1 MKTLKFGWEKTKD
14 WIMNGTSQPKNGR
27 AGVKD
32 EALANEAEIKKK
44 GGKKTGA
51 GNRKTTQ
58 KMTKDLTL
66 KWYSFFYKG
75 SNSRIY
81 ISGYWRRRVMRM
93 RKKG

>member
-1 MKTLKFGWEKTKD
+1 MKTLKSGREKKKD
-14 WIMNGTSQPKNGR
+14 WIMNGTEKPRNGR
-27 AGVKD
+27 VGVK
-32 EALANEAEIKKK
+32 EAEIKKE

-51 GNRKTTQ
+51 GNRKTTR